1 MKKYLGLLAFP
12 IMLMTG
18 CAKENTLDVTP
29 DNPDNNPVEKVL
41 TFTGIINGTNGSR
54 TAFGE
59 YNKGEYGVF
68 WTAGD
73 NISVYTKSGKQQIYD
88 LTGGAGSAKGTFTFV
103 DDVADITAP
112 NAHYAVYPNTL
123 NTSDYDAAKKHDY
136 KYSFSDG
143 KLTLDLSNL
152 KEQTYNPADD
162 QAGADKFQL
171 TKSVMTAK
179 STDTTLKFEN
189 ALAMLHVNICAG
201 EEENFENFTVHE
213 IKLTAGDGQPLW
225 GAGATIDMNGNN
237 PKAVIPAN
245 PGQNVITLK
254 LPEGGLVIEEDCAE
268 LGNGNNYDSNYNYN
282 LGGRDFYILLP
293 AGTYGNFKLEAKVS
307 CDYIGT
313 AEEYKKYHEFT
324 LTNSW
329 KEITFERSYINSFHR
344 SIDALISYDG
354 IVYADILDANTAAS
368 NTNLLELEI
377 ARQGKLYWPF
387 FESLESK
394 LSKVDKDVVLKG
406 TETNRYLEIAD
417 PTCAPTYFTTLNE
430 HTFTVEDVEFRGEIS
445 VIGLGHYY
453 EHKALGYNTIM
464 NNVTIDGIKVRKW
477 ANGSYRCA
485 VFNYGKTGTLNN
497 CTIINSECSENC
509 AYLVE
514 ADDWKSGDRLYHEN
528 YLGLSEYELERLTY
542 DLGTQN
548 GTKLILNDCTIG
560 KIAIYEHG
568 ALEVNAST
576 VKLITDCSNMPS
588 AGALISIN
596 KGSTVTALYLT
607 GETQPS
613 KYLYSNV
620 KIAAG
625 ATVNTLI
632 ITDHVKNDAQNQR
645 NIEIE
650 AGAIIDEIVF
660 DGKTYTSSE
669 FTFSDD
675 RKTITFTKDGSSID
689 FVIDNI
695 N

>member
-73 NISVYTKSGKQQIYD
+73 NISVYTKSGKQQQYD

-103 DDVADITAP
+103 EDVKDIATP
-112 NAHYAVYPNTL
+112 NAHYAVYPHTL
-123 NTSDYDAAKKHDY
+123 NKSDYDYAKGHDY
-136 KYSFSDG
+136 KYSFNNG
-143 KLTLDLSNL
+143 ILTLDLSNL
-152 KEQTYNPADD
+152 AEQTYNEADD

-237 PKAVIPAN
+237 PMAVIPAN
-245 PGQNVITLK
+245 SGQNVITLK
-254 LPEGGLVIEEDCAE
+254 LPKGGLVIEEDCAE

-453 EHKALGYNTIM
+453 EHKSLGYNSIM

-485 VFNYGKTGTLNN
+485 VFNYGKIGTLNN
-497 CTIINSECSENC
+497 CTIKKSECSENC

-514 ADDWKSGDRLYHEN
+514 PDTWKPYDRLFHDN
-528 YLGLSEYELERLTY
+528 YLGLTEDKLKRLTY

-548 GTKLILNDCTIG
+548 GTKLILNNCDIG
-560 KIAIYEHG
+560 KIAIYEQG
-568 ALEVNAST
+568 GLEVNNST
-576 VKLITDCSNMPS
+576 VELITDCGNMPS
-588 AGALISIN
+588 AGGIISIN
-596 KGSTVTALYLT
+596 EGSTVTSLYLT
-607 GETQPS
+607 GDTGAYQS
-613 KYLYSNV
+613 LYSNV

-632 ITDHVKNDAQNQR
+632 ITKYVVEDTHDLR
-645 NIEIE
+645 NIEIA
-650 AGAIIDEIVF
+650 AGATINNIVYK
-660 DGKTYTSSE
+660 GVPYTSSE
-669 FTFSDD
+669 FTFSSD
-675 RKTITFTKDGSSID
+675 RKTITFTKNGASEEFI
-689 FVIDNI
+689 IDNV